1 MKDIFNQITDWLWP
15 FLGNIFT
22 TIWNFLGDLLHSFFE
37 NQNSIMSVI
46 GFIFLA
52 LLGLF
57 VLDKLLRFIIN
68 YFSKFSKNDILSII
82 KKAFIFML
90 IVFILAS
97 FISYQTRTCG

>member
-1 MKDIFNQITDWLWP
+1 MKETFNDITNWLWP
-15 FLGNIFT
+15 FLGDIFT
-22 TIWNFLGDLLHSFFE
+22 TVWDFIGGLLHSFFQ

-57 VLDKLLRFIIN
+57 LLDKLLRSIIN

-82 KKAFIFML
+82 KKAFIFT
-90 IVFILAS
+90 FIILVLAS
-97 FISYQTRTCG
+97 FISYKTSNCN